1 MDTLSWQVLN
11 LEVPRIDGGDPDF
24 VFAALDLGNPEAED
38 ATYDYMQDRTGDAG
52 LFFWGMLRCPW
63 PSLRFATSSLS
74 VLRRCIH
81 IVPLLQS

>member
-1 MDTLSWQVLN
+1 MDTLSWPVLN

-52 LFFWGMLRCPW
+52 LFFEVCWDALD
-63 PSLRFATSSLS
+63 
-74 VLRRCIH
+74 
-81 IVPLLQS
+81 PL